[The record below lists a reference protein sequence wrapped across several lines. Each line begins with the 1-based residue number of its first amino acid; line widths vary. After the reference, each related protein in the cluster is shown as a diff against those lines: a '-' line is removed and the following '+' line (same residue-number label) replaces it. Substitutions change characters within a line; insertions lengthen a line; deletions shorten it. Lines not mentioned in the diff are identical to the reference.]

1 MIDFNI
7 FNDIIKVVKEL
18 FIMFFLIIDFTVDIF
33 KFIF

>member
-7 FNDIIKVVKEL
+7 FNDIIKVAKEL